1 MNADQSSPAA
11 PTSVPSALTPAG
23 PSLPVVPHPHHHLH
37 HPPKDDQSPVLVWLL
52 STWEKLKA
60 GQIGSPKWLA
70 LAVGIGLVA
79 FGWWYFAR
87 SSKKADSALWYQY
100 DTSLSTDDLKKF
112 AELPVNADTDAARLA
127 RRNLAR
133 AKMADG
139 LRVLNEP
146 ASRKADKLKAVK
158 AIEEARDELVKLADE
173 FKRDKTS
180 KAGCYLDAAEA
191 EKALV
196 GVPKENATESAVL
209 NAKANGRGQVE
220 RVAELT
226 RKAAEAIGDKTDAGQ
241 KLLAEADRLTK
252 EAEDIYKVGGYLH
265 AAFNEADPE
274 ERKPILPPLGG
285 DTPPPPAGGTTD
297 GPKAPDKIPDP
308 VNPVKTPD
316 AKPED
321 KPKEPAPL
329 PPANPAEKK

>member
-23 PSLPVVPHPHHHLH
+23 PSLPVVPHPHH
-37 HPPKDDQSPVLVWLL
+37 PPKDDQSPVLVWLL

-60 GQIGSPKWLA
+60 GQVGNPKWIA
-70 LAVGIGLVA
+70 LVVGIAAVA
-79 FGWWYFAR
+79 VGWWYFAR

-112 AELPVNADTDAARLA
+112 ADLPVNADTDAARLA

-133 AKMADG
+133 AKLADG
-139 LRVLNEP
+139 LRALNEP
-146 ASRKADKLKAVK
+146 TSRRADKLKGVRS
-158 AIEEARDELVKLADE
+158 IEEARDELAKLADE

-196 GVPKENATESAVL
+196 GVPKENATESVVL

-226 RKAAEAIGDKTDAGQ
+226 RKAAEVIGDKTDAGQ
-241 KLLAEADRLTK
+241 KLLAEADRLVK

-274 ERKPILPPLGG
+274 ERKPILPPLG
-285 DTPPPPAGGTTD
+285 DSSPPPPAGGTSD

-308 VNPVKTPD
+308 VNP
-316 AKPED
+316 AKPPETKPDD

-329 PPANPAEKK
+329 PPANPPAEKK